1 MKRLTLLVSLVLFSF
16 FPPID
21 NQKEQPYLAKNDR
34 ILSLS
39 CPEYQPPKLNI
50 NETTGINKSVAAKGN
65 ISNDWYSQAI
75 KNIRQ
80 EEYNIS
86 YCEET
91 GAFQSPNRANNILFT
106 YHNNGFTA
114 KTMQTKIPLFD
125 VNDKLLP
132 DENKKYKEI
141 EDWKIEFGIENYELG
156 IMCAELASAGNKAWV
171 ENDKIRVDYTNT
183 GDGMRQD
190 FIIKEKPLH
199 DLSLQIDVI
208 TKLNV
213 SVNKSSVTFSS
224 TDGTEQL
231 QYSSLKAWD
240 ADGKELAAY
249 FEILNSDRLAIRVD
263 DRDAVYPVTIDP
275 LSSTPD
281 WVKESNSNNAAF
293 GISVSTAG
301 DVNGDGYDDVII
313 GAHRF
318 SGELVNQGK
327 AYLFYGSSVGLNSEP
342 AWTAVGTSEYRYLG
356 WNVSCAGDVNNDGYS
371 DVLIVSGMD
380 FPSEYSFGA
389 VYAYYGSA
397 SGLSSVPDWTGN
409 FIHSLYTVAA
419 GAGDINGDGYDDI
432 IFSRPK
438 VGPHGN
444 GFVFLNYGSATGIEI
459 NQAWSYSNTRAG
471 RGLSSAGDVNGDGYG
486 DIIMSAYWEAPL
498 MEHEDKSI
506 LFLGSAE
513 GFSQSPAW
521 SKSNCYGESVSGGG
535 DINGDGYDD
544 VIIGDGQCSPGV
556 VYIHYGSATGIST
569 DADRTITGSDPNARF
584 GSSVSNAGDINADG
598 YSDIII
604 GARKDEDTGK
614 AFVYYGSDSGPVEST
629 VQVFQSDQ
637 INDQFGAD
645 VSSAGDVNND
655 GFSDVMIGA
664 PNYSNGETGEGRVLV
679 YYGSANLTP
688 PVIINLSPHQNA
700 IDVSKSSDITVAF
713 GENMNSSTINN
724 SNIKVYGSLS
734 GYKNCLIT
742 YDAFQ
747 KKAMINP
754 DFDFKTGEDITVS
767 LTSGIQSYSGISL
780 APFVYQ
786 FTAEAT
792 GGTGIFTEVSVI
804 DSNLPYP
811 TCITAGDV
819 DQDGDIDL
827 LIGKGSSIK
836 IYKNNGEGFFSEFS
850 EINEIGYFN
859 PGDIDNDGDLDII
872 KSNNSILKT
881 FLNDGNG
888 IFTYHNSSDGA
899 AGEMADI
906 DGDGDID
913 IAYNGIYSLSSNTNI
928 FVEKNNNGVFSV
940 DTVYNITPCFSGY
953 GFVSYLSLTD
963 FNNDGRLDISEY
975 EYALDCPILE
985 HCFGCGYLNSLKNSS
1000 DGIFTDQTLFT
1011 SSFTWEPYAIFY
1023 KCLLLSFNKDND
1035 NDVDYISPYFNLT
1048 NQGNEIFT
1056 LTDPA
1061 PGLDKFLLKGD
1072 FDGDGD
1078 IDIATERKISK
1089 NNGEGN
1095 FRENVPNDY
1104 FIGWDAVQPVTADF
1118 DNDGS
1123 LDLALV
1129 KYNSNGVSILLND
1142 YNSVNPGFTIS
1153 GNSTINIGSTDN
1165 IYVSSAPSGYWEI
1178 SNYDSTQASIPP
1190 DSDNDTVLVSA
1201 GNKLGHF
1208 VLYFIAH
1215 FDGFRDTLISKH
1227 VYVDNPYPVDLTSF
1241 IASVSGRDVNLKW
1254 STSEELNNYG
1264 YEIEKS
1270 NVKSQTSN
1278 EWSKVGFV
1286 SGSGTSTDI
1295 HNYEFTEKGLN
1306 SGKYNYRLKQ
1316 IDFNGNFEY
1325 FDLAED
1331 VMIGIPLKYYL
1342 SQNYPNPF
1350 NPVTNFEFGISKL
1363 GFVTLKIYDVM
1374 GRELITLVNENKE
1387 PGYYTVRFDGSNLS
1401 SGVYFY
1407 RMTAGE
1413 FVAVKKFVLM
1423 K

>member
-21 NQKEQPYLAKNDR
+21 NQKEQPYLANTDR
-34 ILSLS
+34 TLSLS
-39 CPEYQPPKLNI
+39 CPDYLPPKLNI
-50 NETTGINKSVAAKGN
+50 NETTDINKSDAATGN
-65 ISNDWYSQAI
+65 ISSDWYSKAI

-91 GAFQSPNRANNILFT
+91 GALQSPNRANNILFT
-106 YHNNGFTA
+106 YNKNGFTA

-125 VNDKLLP
+125 VNDRSLTDK
-132 DENKKYKEI
+132 DKKHKELDAWSV
-141 EDWKIEFGIENYELG
+141 ELKIKNYELG
-156 IMCAELASAGNKAWV
+156 IMSAELASAGNKAWI
-171 ENDKIRVDYTNT
+171 ENDNVRIDYTNT
-183 GDGMRQD
+183 RDGMRQD
-190 FIIKEKPLH
+190 FVIKEKPLH

-213 SVNKSSVTFSS
+213 SVNKNSVTFSS

-240 ADGKELAAY
+240 ADGKEFAAY

-281 WVKESNSNNAAF
+281 WVKESNGIAAAF
-293 GISVSTAG
+293 GICVSTAG

-313 GAHRF
+313 GAHMF

-327 AYLFYGSSVGLNSEP
+327 AYLFYGSAVGLNSEP
-342 AWTAVGTSEYRYLG
+342 AWTALGTSEYRFLG

-444 GFVFLNYGSATGIEI
+444 GFVYLNYGSATGIEI
-459 NQAWSYSNTRAG
+459 NQAWSYANTRAG

-513 GFSQSPAW
+513 GFSQNPAW

-544 VIIGDGQCSPGV
+544 VIIGDGQCSPGA

-598 YSDIII
+598 FSDIII
-604 GARKDEDTGK
+604 GARNDEDTGK

-629 VQVFQSDQ
+629 MQVFQSDQ

-664 PNYSNGETGEGRVLV
+664 PNYSNGESGEGRVLV

-754 DFDFKTGEDITVS
+754 DFDFKTGEDITVT

-804 DSNLPYP
+804 DSTLPYP
-811 TCITAGDV
+811 TSITAGDV

-836 IYKNNGEGFFSEFS
+836 IYKNNGEGIFSEFS
-850 EINEIGYFN
+850 EINEIGFIKT
-859 PGDIDNDGDLDII
+859 GDIDNDGDLDFIQ
-872 KSNNSILKT
+872 SNEGILKT

-888 IFTYHNSSDGA
+888 IFTYHNTGYGS
-899 AGEMADI
+899 AGELADF

-913 IAYNGIYSLSSNTNI
+913 IAYNGIYSLSSNLNI
-928 FVEKNNNGVFSV
+928 ITEKNNNGVFSV
-940 DTVYNITPCFSGY
+940 DTPEELNIIPGQTTTLRGVLGSSLGY
-953 GFVSYLSLTD
+953 M
-963 FNNDGRLDISEY
+963 
-975 EYALDCPILE
+975 
-985 HCFGCGYLNSLKNSS
+985 
-1000 DGIFTDQTLFT
+1000 
-1011 SSFTWEPYAIFY
+1011 
-1023 KCLLLSFNKDND
+1023 NK
-1035 NDVDYISPYFNLT
+1035 LT
-1048 NQGNEIFT
+1048 NGA
-1056 LTDPA
+1056 L
-1061 PGLDKFLLKGD
+1061 
-1072 FDGDGD
+1072 
-1078 IDIATERKISK
+1078 
-1089 NNGEGN
+1089 
-1095 FRENVPNDY
+1095 
-1104 FIGWDAVQPVTADF
+1104 IGVAAD
-1118 DNDGS
+1118 
-1123 LDLALV
+1123 L
-1129 KYNSNGVSILLND
+1129 
-1142 YNSVNPGFTIS
+1142 
-1153 GNSTINIGSTDN
+1153 IGSTSVNLLGSGFHEGFFDAVDN
-1165 IYVSSAPSGYWEI
+1165 PDSRILAVGGICEDAIGGMMAGLSAYGKHIGVSSSYGAFISAMEHTAARLHGIGEQNRIMHFGGHYKTWILINAHAGLKTGEDGPTHADPQCLQLIQENFPPGILITLTPWEPGEIWPLLVAGLKQRPAILSPFVTRPNELIIDREKFNLAPATESVKGVYALRKADPDRHIDGSVILQESGVTLEFITKVLPRLDEEGYNINVYHVSSAELYDAHPKEEREALLPYTVRRSALGITGFTLPTMYKWVTGFESRYRILHPFRKGY
-1178 SNYDSTQASIPP
+1178 Y
-1190 DSDNDTVLVSA
+1190 L
-1201 GNKLGHF
+1201 
-1208 VLYFIAH
+1208 
-1215 FDGFRDTLISKH
+1215 
-1227 VYVDNPYPVDLTSF
+1227 
-1241 IASVSGRDVNLKW
+1241 
-1254 STSEELNNYG
+1254 
-1264 YEIEKS
+1264 
-1270 NVKSQTSN
+1270 
-1278 EWSKVGFV
+1278 
-1286 SGSGTSTDI
+1286 GSGTAESVLHQAGLDAESI
-1295 HNYEFTEKGLN
+1295 YEE
-1306 SGKYNYRLKQ
+1306 
-1316 IDFNGNFEY
+1316 
-1325 FDLAED
+1325 
-1331 VMIGIPLKYYL
+1331 VLKYIHA
-1342 SQNYPNPF
+1342 N
-1350 NPVTNFEFGISKL
+1350 T
-1363 GFVTLKIYDVM
+1363 KIE
-1374 GRELITLVNENKE
+1374 ELQI
-1387 PGYYTVRFDGSNLS
+1387 
-1401 SGVYFY
+1401 
-1407 RMTAGE
+1407 
-1413 FVAVKKFVLM
+1413 
-1423 K
+1423 